1 MTGNSESTCIIF
13 GSNILQESKAGI
25 ERKND
30 GGNSSCTL
38 LQYLYFDE
46 SYAVLKPKYSRNR
59 LKESR
64 FM

>member
-13 GSNILQESKAGI
+13 ESNVLQESEAGI
-25 ERKND
+25 QRKND
-30 GGNSSCTL
+30 GGNSCCTL
-38 LQYLYFDE
+38 LQYLYFDQ

-59 LKESR
+59 LKEFR